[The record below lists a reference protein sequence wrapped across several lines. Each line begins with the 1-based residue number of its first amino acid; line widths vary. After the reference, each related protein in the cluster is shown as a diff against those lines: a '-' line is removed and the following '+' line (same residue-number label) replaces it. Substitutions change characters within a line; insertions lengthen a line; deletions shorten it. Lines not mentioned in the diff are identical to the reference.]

1 MQKTQ
6 ETNQGCEPFGQLSR
20 TSPIRL
26 HEAAGL
32 TTGSPD
38 RKRISSPGLLATTQR
53 TAPTGLVRRF
63 GGSALPLTG
72 PGRQSCSFSTT
83 TTGSRRLVPRR
94 MQYCAGSLSSVLL
107 GCRSTVSAFKRTCR
121 ATALAALAATAQ
133 RCVCAPVAVS
143 PDLTCR
149 DHSGSG
155 NALRPFM
162 ISTTGMHCIQC
173 YRYIYT

>member
-1 MQKTQ
+1 MHLLLSSTVKAGFSNFRMQKTQ

-149 DHSGSG
+149 DHSGAMPYVS
-155 NALRPFM
+155 L
-162 ISTTGMHCIQC
+162 
-173 YRYIYT
+173 